1 MVCLWIRA
9 FFAPEQFPWQQIG
22 TGIPQQGFFDS
33 IPIFH
38 LPRHIENIF
47 HDPVIGKWD
56 TGFQGRVHAGAIHAV
71 KKRLH
76 EPFDIEISD
85 YAAAFVLTGLAVKE
99 RCF

>member
-1 MVCLWIRA
+1 MLTVQNL
-9 FFAPEQFPWQQIG
+9 
-22 TGIPQQGFFDS
+22 
-33 IPIFH
+33 H
-38 LPRHIENIF
+38 
-47 HDPVIGKWD
+47 VYY
-56 TGFQGRVHAGAIHAV
+56 GAIHAV

>member
-1 MVCLWIRA
+1 MGS
-9 FFAPEQFPWQQIG
+9 FFCAKARVAG
-22 TGIPQQGFFDS
+22 HLKS
-33 IPIFH
+33 IAKQSLFHTVLIFH
-38 LPRHIENIF
+38 MPRHIKDILN
-47 HDPVIGKWD
+47 DTMVGKRY
-56 TGFQGRVHAGAIHAV
+56 TGLKLGVHAGAIHAV